1 MKREFIEDGYTIIN
15 PDGTSRAMTMDDDL
29 PEAFTTTENKKFKS
43 ESDMIFGYMDHDVKS
58 LFFRRSA
65 GVLFGQFMT
74 YITAK
79 KNQWFLTRKQY
90 GDGHWEHM
98 TNNEG

>member
-1 MKREFIEDGYTIIN
+1 
-15 PDGTSRAMTMDDDL
+15 MTMDDDL

-65 GVLFGQFMT
+65 GILFGQFMT

-79 KNQWFLTRKQY
+79 KNQWFLARGQY